1 MVNGDLHNSSFAI
14 HRSSFTMLQ
23 IYLFGPLRLVLD
35 GQWLSFSGLPKVGP
49 MFVHLL
55 LNQKLPISRDSL
67 AFLLWPD
74 VSEAEARANLR
85 RHLYEL
91 RRILPPAPPDQ
102 PWVISTN
109 STVQWNPAGASWVD
123 VLEFQQ
129 LVAQKALEQAIA
141 LYEGDFLPDLY
152 EDWIIAERE
161 RLRELYFTA
170 LSQLMNLARQGG
182 NHKQAMSYARH
193 VLNLDPL
200 REDVTREM
208 VALRYE
214 TGDRPGAIQ
223 EYQRFVQLLK
233 KELGVSPMPETV
245 ALYQLV
251 NQNLP
256 LPGRNIPA
264 PPPPPTPLSP
274 PSNLPTPLTSF
285 IGRQSEIAALS
296 QLISEQVRLITL
308 TGPGGTG
315 KTRLAIE
322 AVRQLYQSRPEQF
335 PDGFFFV
342 SLSPITN
349 PALVL
354 PTIGG
359 ILDVRDTGREL
370 PQKAIAN
377 FLRHKKLLLILDN
390 FEQLLPAAPLIAELL
405 TSVPTLSTLITSR
418 TTLEL
423 YGEHEFPVAPL
434 PTDDLQEIVRRGDNS
449 PNAIEAM
456 RHNSAIALFASRA
469 QVANPHFKL
478 TSDNGLAVAEICAR
492 LDGLPLAIELAAA
505 RSKLFP
511 PPAMLAQLQSSLT
524 FLSQRARNLPA
535 RQQTLRDTIAWSYNL
550 LEADEKRLLAGL
562 AVFRGPFSLA
572 TAQAVFGGDQWW
584 LIDKLQSLVDKSM
597 LRQLAPAGDNQ
608 PQFRVLLTI
617 REFAQEQLAQF
628 PDLAAIQ
635 DNHAR
640 CYQELAERA
649 FFAARTHD
657 HSKWN
662 SQLLAADDNIRAAM
676 EWALN
681 NPQKNEALDSGA
693 MLCASLDNFW
703 QIHGRLNEGRTW
715 QERFIPFCDQL
726 SPQTAVRLLN
736 TSGWFSQL
744 QGEYEVAKTRHSRAL
759 EIARNLNQLPL
770 IATTLILLG
779 THAGRTGNYVEAEKL
794 LSEALSFRPLITDSP
809 GMIFYSWP
817 ALLNNLAIVAKY
829 LGQYERAISLLGETY
844 QLQEAAGN
852 KQGMAGALANMG
864 NIAILQQDFATATV
878 LYRRS
883 IELRR
888 QLNDQTGLINALTG
902 LGHLAIAQGKHELG
916 IKLYGAF
923 QIISR
928 TLNISIPPAARPAY
942 EQNLALAQAALGENA
957 FATAWGAGA
966 ILTLEEAV
974 TLAVQL
980 S

>member
-1 MVNGDLHNSSFAI
+1 
-14 HRSSFTMLQ
+14 MLQ
-23 IYLFGPLRLVLD
+23 LYLFGPLRLVLD
-35 GQWLSFSGLPKVGP
+35 GQWLPFSGLPKVGP
-49 MFVHLL
+49 LLVYML

-91 RRILPPAPPDQ
+91 RRILPPPPPDQ
-102 PWVISTN
+102 PWIITTN
-109 STVQWNPAGASWVD
+109 STVQWNPAGHSWVD

-129 LVAQKALEQAIA
+129 LIAKKAFEEAIS

-170 LSQLMNLARQGG
+170 LSQLMGLARQSGD
-182 NHKQAMSYARH
+182 HKQAISYARH
-193 VLNLDPL
+193 VLNLDPI
-200 REDVTREM
+200 REDVAREM

-223 EYQRFVQLLK
+223 EYHRFVQLLK
-233 KELGVSPMPETV
+233 EELGVSPMPETV

-256 LPGRNIPA
+256 LPGRSNNPA
-264 PPPPPTPLSP
+264 PPTQTPG
-274 PSNLPTPLTSF
+274 NLPTPLTSF
-285 IGRQSEIAALS
+285 IGRQAEIADLS
-296 QLISEQVRLITL
+296 QLISDHVRLITL

-322 AVRQLYQSRPEQF
+322 VAKQLRESRPEQF
-335 PDGFFFV
+335 PDGFFFI
-342 SLSPITN
+342 SLSAITN
-349 PALVL
+349 PELVL

-359 ILDVRDTGREL
+359 VLGVRDTGREL
-370 PQKAIAN
+370 PQKAIAT

-390 FEQLLPAAPLIAELL
+390 FEQLLPAAPIIAELL
-405 TSVPTLSTLITSR
+405 TTLPTLSTLITSR

-449 PNAIEAM
+449 PKALEALW
-456 RHNSAIALFASRA
+456 HNSAIALFTSRA
-469 QVANPHFKL
+469 QVATPHFKL
-478 TSDNGLAVAEICAR
+478 TSNNSLVVAEICTR

-505 RSKLFP
+505 RSKLFT

-550 LEADEKRLLAGL
+550 LEGDEKRLLAGL
-562 AVFRGPFSLA
+562 SVFRGPFSLEA
-572 TAQAVFGGDQWW
+572 AQVVLAADQWW
-584 LIDKLQSLVDKSM
+584 LIDKLESLVDKSM

-608 PQFRVLLTI
+608 PQFRILLTI

-628 PDLAAIQ
+628 PDLATIQ
-635 DNHAR
+635 ANHAR
-640 CYQELAERA
+640 YYQELADRA
-649 FFAARTHD
+649 FFAARTHE
-657 HSKWN
+657 HNKWN

-676 EWALN
+676 EWSLN
-681 NPQKNEALDSGA
+681 NPTNLEALASGA

-715 QERFIPFCDQL
+715 QARFMPFCQQL
-726 SPQTAVRLLN
+726 SPSTAVRLLN
-736 TSGWFSQL
+736 TSGWFFQL
-744 QGEYEVAKTRHSRAL
+744 QGEYEIAKTRHNQAL
-759 EIARNLNQLPL
+759 EIARDLNQLSW

-794 LSEALSFRPLITDSP
+794 FSEALAFRPLINDS
-809 GMIFYSWP
+809 GMFFYSWP

-829 LGQYERAISLLGETY
+829 LGQYERALALLEETY
-844 QLQEAAGN
+844 GLQEAAGN

-864 NIAILQQDFATATV
+864 NIAILQENFSKATA
-878 LYRRS
+878 LYQRS
-883 IELRR
+883 VELRR
-888 QLNDQTGLINALTG
+888 QLNDQTGLINALAG
-902 LGHLAIAQGKHELG
+902 LGYLAIAQGKYEAG

-923 QIISR
+923 HIVSR
-928 TLNISIPPAARPAY
+928 TLNISIPPAARPNY
-942 EQNLALAQAALGENA
+942 EKNLVLAQAALGERG
-957 FATAWGAGA
+957 FATAWGQGA
-966 ILTLEEAV
+966 TLTLEEAL
-974 TLAVQL
+974 TLGIQL
-980 S
+980 

>member
-1 MVNGDLHNSSFAI
+1 
-14 HRSSFTMLQ
+14 MLQ
-23 IYLFGPLRLVLD
+23 LYLFGPLRLVLD
-35 GQWLSFSGLPKVGP
+35 GQWLPFSGLPKVGP
-49 MFVHLL
+49 LLVQLL
-55 LNQKLPISRDSL
+55 LNQKVPISRDSL

-74 VSEAEARANLR
+74 VSEVEARANLR

-102 PWVISTN
+102 PWILSTN
-109 STVQWNPAGASWVD
+109 NTVQWNPAGASWVD

-129 LVAQKALEQAIA
+129 LVAKKAFEEAIT

-152 EDWIIAERE
+152 EDWIIGERE

-170 LSQLMNLARQGG
+170 LSQLMGLARQNGD
-182 NHKQAMSYARH
+182 HKQAMSYARH

-200 REDVTREM
+200 REDVAREM

-223 EYQRFVQLLK
+223 EYHRFVQLLK
-233 KELGVSPMPETV
+233 VELGVSPMPETV

-256 LPGRNIPA
+256 LPGRSNPT
-264 PPPPPTPLSP
+264 PPPPHPPSAP

-285 IGRQSEIAALS
+285 IGRQAEIAALN
-296 QLISEQVRLITL
+296 QLIGDQVRLITL
-308 TGPGGTG
+308 SGPGGTG

-322 AVRQLYQSRPEQF
+322 AARQLRDSRPEQF

-342 SLSPITN
+342 SLSAITN
-349 PALVL
+349 PELVL

-359 ILDVRDTGREL
+359 ILGVRDTGREL

-390 FEQLLPAAPLIAELL
+390 FEQLLPAAPIIAELL
-405 TSVPTLSTLITSR
+405 TTVPTLSTLITSR

-449 PNAIEAM
+449 PTAIEALW
-456 RHNSAIALFASRA
+456 HNSAISLFASRA

-478 TSDNGLAVAEICAR
+478 TSDNSLVVAEICTR

-505 RSKLFP
+505 RSKLFSP
-511 PPAMLAQLQSSLT
+511 AAMLAQLQSSLT

-550 LEADEKRLLAGL
+550 LEGDEKRLLAGL
-562 AVFRGPFSLA
+562 AVFRGPFSLEA
-572 TAQAVFGGDQWW
+572 AQVVLAADQWW
-584 LIDKLQSLVDKSM
+584 LIDKLESLVDKSM

-608 PQFRVLLTI
+608 PQFRILLTI

-628 PDLAAIQ
+628 PDLATIQ
-635 DNHAR
+635 ANHAR
-640 CYQELAERA
+640 YYQELADRA
-649 FFAARTHD
+649 FFAARTHE
-657 HSKWN
+657 HNKWN

-676 EWALN
+676 EWSLSNPMNPEILN
-681 NPQKNEALDSGA
+681 SGA

-715 QERFIPFCDQL
+715 QERFIPFCHQL
-726 SPQTAVRLLN
+726 TPNIAVRLLN

-744 QGEYEVAKTRHSRAL
+744 QGEYEIAKTRHSRAL
-759 EIARNLNQLPL
+759 AIARDLNQLSF

-794 LSEALSFRPLITDSP
+794 FSEVLTMRPLISDSP
-809 GMIFYSWP
+809 GMTFYSWP
-817 ALLNNLAIVAKY
+817 ALLNNLAIVTKY
-829 LGQYERAISLLGETY
+829 LGQYERALALLEETY
-844 QLQEAAGN
+844 KLQEAAGN
-852 KQGMAGALANMG
+852 KQGMGGALANMA
-864 NIAILQQDFATATV
+864 NIAILQENFGKATA
-878 LYRRS
+878 LYQRS
-883 IELRR
+883 VALRR
-888 QLNDQTGLINALTG
+888 QLNDQTGLINALAG
-902 LGHLAIAQGKHELG
+902 LGHLAIAQGKHETG

-923 QIISR
+923 QTISR
-928 TLNISIPPAARPAY
+928 TLNISLPPAARPTY
-942 EQNLALAQAALGENA
+942 EQNLALAQNVLGESA
-957 FATAWGAGA
+957 FATAWGQGA
-966 ILTLEEAV
+966 ILTLEEAL
-974 TLAVQL
+974 TLGVAV